1 MDCRAEGEGSPSVTG
16 SIDGEACLL
25 FSLFSSLLS
34 QLLLSSWKRARW
46 LSWTVDRPSSASA
59 LAVWRRQP
67 LSAHARLLP
76 ISPISSDSLCCSSHR
91 SPFLSPASP
100 DKIFV
105 SVLRQAVS
113 PITGSS
119 PALGRCVFRHS
130 RSTCLLLV
138 LTNERRRCELHCM
151 EACFTITFGTKR
163 PCIPTRDVICAPVRV
178 RRSER
183 IQEQPCFF
191 RPGIERATETRLKH
205 GDGHYRSIHKPL
217 NCCAN

>member
-34 QLLLSSWKRARW
+34 QVLSSSWKRAKW
-46 LSWTVDRPSSASA
+46 LSWTSNRRSSKLRRCPGGLAPSAAFGSRSSLANLPPTPSPARTARPSSAQ
-59 LAVWRRQP
+59 RRQTSSLYP
-67 LSAHARLLP
+67 CCGRQCLQSRVHRLRSDAAFSDTLDLHA
-76 ISPISSDSLCCSSHR
+76 SSSCSM
-91 SPFLSPASP
+91 
-100 DKIFV
+100 
-105 SVLRQAVS
+105 
-113 PITGSS
+113 
-119 PALGRCVFRHS
+119 
-130 RSTCLLLV
+130 

-183 IQEQPCFF
+183 TQE
-191 RPGIERATETRLKH
+191 
-205 GDGHYRSIHKPL
+205 
-217 NCCAN
+217 